1 MDVFTL
7 KATIDLDST
16 PYERGLDKAKQ
27 LAESVFNGIKAV
39 AKVGTA
45 AIGLA
50 SAGVATLAKDS
61 VQSYAEYEQMVG
73 GVQKLYGNMGKS
85 LEDYAKDT
93 GRSTKEV
100 KAEWQNLEKAQNIV
114 LDNAKNAYKTAGISA
129 NQYMEM
135 ATSFSASLI
144 NSLGG
149 DTVKAA
155 EQTDVAMRA
164 ISDNF
169 NTFGGDIGMIQNAFQ
184 GFARGNFLMLD
195 NLRLG
200 YSGSK
205 TGMQELI
212 ADANEYAK
220 ANGKAADLSID
231 SFADIVTAIDLIQ
244 QKQNIAG
251 TTAREAGTTIQGS
264 VGMVKA
270 AWENLVTGMSDPN
283 ADIGLLIDNMVDSA
297 SVAAGN
303 LLPTIEKALQ
313 GIGSLIERVAP
324 MISEKLPGVIEKVLP
339 SLLNAATSLV
349 IGVANALPS
358 ILKVLIEQAPSVLSQ
373 IGDALVKAAPAL
385 IQSGSELA
393 DTLLQAFWDG
403 VIALENVNFKDL
415 ADKIGE
421 TITTLFDGENSALMG
436 FGYAASRLIQA
447 LGNGI
452 SEAIPELV
460 PFIIQVI
467 TKLADFITQEAPDL
481 INTGVSLLT
490 SLANGII
497 SALPELIPIAINVIT
512 TLASE
517 LANQIPILI
526 DSAVDLII
534 GLATGLTNPDSITQ
548 IVDTAIKIVQKL
560 ADGIVVALPKL
571 TEAAPVIIQNLMD
584 AIVNNLPKLL
594 ETAIKIV
601 VQLELGII
609 RNLPTLTKAAVQI
622 VFTLI
627 TGIVNYFGKV
637 FNTGVELVKE
647 FKSGIQKLDPAK
659 WGRDLINNFIGGIK
673 EKIGALKDMV
683 SHVADTVRD
692 YLGFSEPKE
701 GPLSNFHTYAPD
713 MMELFAK
720 GINDNTKLVTDQLS
734 KSFDFSDV
742 IAEQNV
748 NVNQPVK
755 EAEARTPGNIV
766 INVYGAEGQDI
777 NALADEISYRLQ
789 HLYDVKDAVFA

>member
-16 PYERGLDKAKQ
+16 PYERGLDQAKQ
-27 LAESVFNGIKAV
+27 LAGSVFNGIKAV

-50 SAGVATLAKDS
+50 SAGVATLAKNS
-61 VQSYAEYEQMVG
+61 VDSYAEYEQMVG

-169 NTFGGDIGMIQNAFQ
+169 NTFGGDIGMIQGAFQ
-184 GFARGNFLMLD
+184 GFAKQNYTMLD
-195 NLRLG
+195 NLKLG
-200 YSGSK
+200 YGGTK
-205 TGMQELI
+205 TEMERLI
-212 ADANEYAK
+212 DDANEYAESIGQ
-220 ANGKAADLSID
+220 ASDLSID
-231 SFADIVTAIDLIQ
+231 SFSDIVTAIDLIQ

-251 TTAREAGTTIQGS
+251 TTAREAGTTLQGS

-270 AWENLVTGMSDPN
+270 AWENLVTGMSDPD
-283 ADIGLLIDNMVDSA
+283 ADIGLLINNMVDSA
-297 SVAAGN
+297 SVAAEN

-313 GIGSLIERVAP
+313 GVGSLIEQVAP
-324 MISEKLPGVIEKVLP
+324 MISEKLPGLIEKVLP

-373 IGDALVKAAPAL
+373 IGNALVEAAPAL

-403 VIALENVNFKDL
+403 VIALKNVNFKDL
-415 ADKIGE
+415 ADKIGKA
-421 TITTLFDGENSALMG
+421 ITTLFDSENSALMG
-436 FGYAASRLIQA
+436 FGYAASRLIQV

-460 PFIIQVI
+460 PFINKVI
-467 TKLADFITQEAPDL
+467 ANLADFITQEAPGL

-490 SLANGII
+490 SLSNGII
-497 SALPELIPIAINVIT
+497 SALPELIPTAINVIT
-512 TLASE
+512 TLASN

-526 DSAVDLII
+526 NSAVDLII

-560 ADGIVVALPKL
+560 ADGIVAALPKL
-571 TEAAPVIIQNLMD
+571 TEAAPIIIQNLMD

-594 ETAIKIV
+594 GTALKIV

-609 RNLPTLTKAAVQI
+609 RNLPTLAKAAVQI
-622 VFTLI
+622 VSTLI

-659 WGRDLINNFIGGIK
+659 WGKDLIGNFINGIKNGWRDLKGTLG
-673 EKIGALKDMV
+673 ELGDMI
-683 SHVADTVRD
+683 AD
-692 YLGFSEPKE
+692 YIGFSEPEE

-713 MMELFAK
+713 MMKLFAK
-720 GINDNTKLVTDQLS
+720 GVKDNTRLVTDQIQ

-742 IAEQNV
+742 IAEQSV
-748 NVNQPVK
+748 NVNQPVQG
-755 EAEARTPGNIV
+755 AETRTPGSVV

-789 HLYDVKDAVFA
+789 HLYDVRDAVFA